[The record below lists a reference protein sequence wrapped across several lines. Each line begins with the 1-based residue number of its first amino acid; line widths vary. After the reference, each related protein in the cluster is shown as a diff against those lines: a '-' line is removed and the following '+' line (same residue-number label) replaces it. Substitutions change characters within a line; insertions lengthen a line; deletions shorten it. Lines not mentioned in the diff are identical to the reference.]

1 MKIFDELRQLGPA
14 QRRVVTASFLGWTLD
29 AFDFFILVFVIG
41 AIADDFH
48 TAIAD
53 IAYAIT
59 LTLAMRPLGALIF
72 GWLADRY
79 GRRPIMMVDV
89 TLYSL
94 FELASAFAPSLT
106 VLLVLRGLFGIAM
119 GGEWGIGASLAME
132 SIPQKSRGIVSGLLQ
147 EGYAFGY
154 LIAAIVYWVVFP
166 WAGWRGMFAV
176 GVVPALLVLYIRRGV
191 AESPVWRAQAHTS
204 AHMWRTIKEHG
215 WLFVYVIVLMAC
227 FNAFSHGTQDL
238 YPTFLKQQH
247 GFSTG
252 MVSALTIIANLGA
265 IAGGILF
272 GAWSERIGRKRAIT
286 VAAIGALP
294 IAWLWAYSDSIALLA
309 IGAFLMQFMVQGA
322 WGIVPVHLNE
332 LSPGDVRGTFPGFTY
347 QLGNLVISL
356 LAPYQAKLAA
366 ANGNNYA
373 FALAVTAITVAVLVI
388 VVINLGRERR
398 GVAFGGEAAST
409 APPDSTR
416 HAAE

>member
-1 MKIFDELRQLGPA
+1 MKIFDELRQLSPA

-59 LTLAMRPLGALIF
+59 LTLAMRPLGALLF

-106 VLLVLRGLFGIAM
+106 VLLVLRALFGIAM

-147 EGYAFGY
+147 EGYAVGY

-166 WAGWRGMFAV
+166 WAGWRGMFVV
-176 GVVPALLVLYIRRGV
+176 GVVPALLVLYIRRSV
-191 AESPVWRAQAHTS
+191 EESPVWRAQQHSS

-252 MVSALTIIANLGA
+252 MVSVLTIIANLGA

-286 VAAIGALP
+286 LAAIGALP
-294 IAWLWAYSDSIALLA
+294 IAYLWAYSDSIALLA

-388 VVINLGRERR
+388 IVINLGRERR
-398 GVAFGGEAAST
+398 GVAFAGGVEANGAYRRD
-409 APPDSTR
+409 A
-416 HAAE
+416 AAE